1 MSIFNYLKS
10 KDLIHNKYIIFAD
23 YSAIYNILQYSN
35 ISYNIP
41 DNIKYNGL
49 KSSHYFKYN
58 NNYIPIFSIDGLNED
73 CIYLFNTNELGC
85 MEKYCNDFEINI
97 KDFYNNKELME
108 KYMNTQVNGLEL
120 HGDERKNHLL
130 ESVNLNIN
138 EYVRFND
145 EKMNG
150 IKFVK

>member
-1 MSIFNYLKS
+1 
-10 KDLIHNKYIIFAD
+10 
-23 YSAIYNILQYSN
+23 
-35 ISYNIP
+35 
-41 DNIKYNGL
+41 
-49 KSSHYFKYN
+49 
-58 NNYIPIFSIDGLNED
+58 
-73 CIYLFNTNELGC
+73 